1 MSYPLL
7 YRGMHI
13 VLTMASST
21 LQYHV
26 SSPFTTGYDTLT
38 SAYAAIDALIDN
50 KGEEHETTAAT
61 ALPAGH

>member
-13 VLTMASST
+13 VLSMASS

-26 SSPFTTGYDTLT
+26 SSPFTTGYDSLK

-50 KGEEHETTAAT
+50 QGEEHDATAAT

>member
-7 YRGMHI
+7 YRGVHI
-13 VLTMASST
+13 VLTMAGA
-21 LQYHV
+21 LHYHV
-26 SSPFTTGYDTLT
+26 GSPFTTGYDSLK

-50 KGEEHETTAAT
+50 QGEEHEATAAT